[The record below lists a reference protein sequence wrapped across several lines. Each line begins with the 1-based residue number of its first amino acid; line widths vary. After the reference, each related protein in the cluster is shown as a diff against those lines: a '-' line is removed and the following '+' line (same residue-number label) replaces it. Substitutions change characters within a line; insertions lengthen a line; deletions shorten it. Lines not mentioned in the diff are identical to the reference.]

1 MLLCWQLP
9 FPLLVNGCCHNEI
22 ERRGCDTFLQYVVS
36 SPVYRGLYPSARFDS
51 VVILFIM
58 VPPLDTSSLWKK
70 LSMREIIGL
79 LPCRTFSAKEK
90 HSHANL
96 DRAVLQ
102 LPPDRLAI
110 LEHAA
115 LSKTLSSDNA
125 VDPELYERH
134 SSPSDF
140 FETVSEEC
148 RRDRICKFIDA
159 TGNKATAT
167 VSCAVCAGNFFK
179 IETKEWKLSHL
190 PNHLLAPCK
199 THPAQTVTE
208 GMILDTSPSSMR
220 TDEDGLAF
228 VNVCQSCTSDIQ
240 KKKTPALSL
249 ANGLWIGDVPLE
261 LSVLTLPERILVA
274 RYFPAAHIV
283 KLYPKKRGFRYW
295 SDDGLHHALR
305 GNVTTY
311 PLNTN
316 QIACLA
322 SGLVLPPSP
331 TILAT
336 TIGVTFIGPKNLPQ
350 RNLPPFLRVNRTRM
364 RVALEW
370 LKVNNPLYAN
380 IGISQDNLD
389 ALPANGIPR
398 EILSLVKYS
407 EDTRLLAEEMDGY
420 VPSDCVDE
428 GGEFEGKCFHCVNI
442 LSPLPNTYHSRRL
455 RMGGR

>member
-51 VVILFIM
+51 IVILFIM

-90 HSHANL
+90 HSRANL

-102 LPPDRLAI
+102 LPPDQLAI

-140 FETVSEEC
+140 FKTVSEEC

-208 GMILDTSPSSMR
+208 GMILDTSPSSIR
-220 TDEDGLAF
+220 R
-228 VNVCQSCTSDIQ
+228 N
-240 KKKTPALSL
+240 
-249 ANGLWIGDVPLE
+249 
-261 LSVLTLPERILVA
+261 
-274 RYFPAAHIV
+274 Y
-283 KLYPKKRGFRYW
+283 
-295 SDDGLHHALR
+295 
-305 GNVTTY
+305 
-311 PLNTN
+311 
-316 QIACLA
+316 LA
-322 SGLVLPPSP
+322 SRRNNNRKRI
-331 TILAT
+331 TISSIT
-336 TIGVTFIGPKNLPQ
+336 TSS
-350 RNLPPFLRVNRTRM
+350 RCR
-364 RVALEW
+364 
-370 LKVNNPLYAN
+370 
-380 IGISQDNLD
+380 
-389 ALPANGIPR
+389 
-398 EILSLVKYS
+398 SLQTTVRSK
-407 EDTRLLAEEMDGY
+407 T
-420 VPSDCVDE
+420 
-428 GGEFEGKCFHCVNI
+428 
-442 LSPLPNTYHSRRL
+442 
-455 RMGGR
+455 